1 MPASDVD
8 AARTPG
14 QSGEGSS
21 SDDPYGALGAQDS
34 AVNVL
39 SNGRAAVSR
48 PTWPLRRLLRS
59 CAEILDGN
67 SGLLL
72 IALSQLFTSLMGV
85 FVKKLA
91 GVEPPV
97 PPVELIWIRMIMT
110 WVVCVVYMSSSGVP
124 SPILG
129 PQGIRLL
136 LAVRGLAGFVGLFG
150 TYYALQYLSLSDT
163 TVLSF
168 LTPMCTA
175 VSGALLLKET
185 LTVKQALASA
195 LSFVGVILIARPDFL
210 FGRRA
215 TKGVPNEDVVSDADR
230 VVTPGQRV
238 GAVGVAL
245 LGIVGLTTAY
255 TTIRAIG
262 KRAHPMH
269 NLAAFAL
276 VCILTGPIAMLV
288 TRTAVVISKDTST
301 VAMLLAV
308 SLCGFAAQMTMTTG
322 LQRETAGRGTMA
334 IYVQV
339 IFAMIFERIFFHTVP
354 PPLSLLGTG
363 IILSSAI
370 YVALTKKTASKHSND
385 TASAGFQD
393 QDLEE
398 GLLEHQH
405 DADGDTPLEILELD
419 ETAPANR

>member
-1 MPASDVD
+1 MS
-8 AARTPG
+8 G
-14 QSGEGSS
+14 QVVQGSS
-21 SDDPYGALGAQDS
+21 SVNPRGALR
-34 AVNVL
+34 AVDLAVDVL
-39 SNGRAAVSR
+39 DTTPAVYR
-48 PTWPLRRLLRS
+48 PTWPLHCIPRT
-59 CAEILDGN
+59 CAEIVDGN
-67 SGLLL
+67 TGLLL
-72 IALSQLFTSLMGV
+72 IALSQAFASLMGV

-91 GVEPPV
+91 AAEPPI
-97 PPVELIWIRMIMT
+97 PPVELIWIRMVLT
-110 WVVCVVYMSSSGVP
+110 WIVCIVYMSVLQVP

-129 PQGIRLL
+129 PEGIRGLL
-136 LAVRGLAGFVGLFG
+136 VIRGLAGFVGLFG

-175 VSGALLLKET
+175 IAGAVLLQEV
-185 LTVKQALASA
+185 LTPKQALASA
-195 LSFVGVILIARPDFL
+195 FSFVGVLLIARPEFL
-210 FGRRA
+210 FGRQ
-215 TKGVPNEDVVSDADR
+215 DAEGFPEGKIINNSGR
-230 VVTPGQRV
+230 VVASGQRL

-245 LGIVGLTTAY
+245 LGVVGLTTACKY

-288 TRTAVVISKDTST
+288 IRTTVIIPRDAST

-354 PPLSLLGTG
+354 LPLSLLGTA

-370 YVALTKKTASKHSND
+370 YVAVSPIHMLMTIICNERGERLWK
-385 TASAGFQD
+385 
-393 QDLEE
+393 
-398 GLLEHQH
+398 
-405 DADGDTPLEILELD
+405 
-419 ETAPANR
+419 